1 MNSIAF
7 LNRGVKPIGRLPVQ
21 VSRKAS
27 FGTLPHASFEGVGPQ
42 EPGVF
47 LLHLERG
54 HVIDARIGF
63 LSDSARFWLFQ
74 VEVPLEE
81 WCSRVEPAGAR
92 QAIAKHATHDHLFL
106 DSRHMKLLV
115 IEDEV
120 KLAEYLR
127 KGLQEAGF
135 VVDLAHNGIDGLH
148 LAMESDYDLI
158 VLDGMLP
165 GIDGLGLLAALRQS
179 KRTRVLMLTAR
190 IKVEDRVRGLNTG
203 ADDYMV
209 KPFAFSELV
218 ARVQALLRREQT
230 GVGGE
235 QPTVLSV
242 ADLEVDL
249 VGRKVSRQGQK
260 ILLTSQEFSLLSLLL
275 RRQGQVLSRTEI
287 ASQVWDMN
295 FDSNTNVVDA
305 AVRRLRTKV
314 DVPFDSPLIHTVR
327 GVGYILEPRQ
337 E

>member
-1 MNSIAF
+1 
-7 LNRGVKPIGRLPVQ
+7 
-21 VSRKAS
+21 
-27 FGTLPHASFEGVGPQ
+27 
-42 EPGVF
+42 
-47 LLHLERG
+47 
-54 HVIDARIGF
+54 
-63 LSDSARFWLFQ
+63 
-74 VEVPLEE
+74 
-81 WCSRVEPAGAR
+81 
-92 QAIAKHATHDHLFL
+92 
-106 DSRHMKLLV
+106 MKLLV

-165 GIDGLGLLAALRQS
+165 GIDGLGLLAALRQT

-230 GVGGE
+230 GAGAE

-249 VGRKVSRQGQK
+249 VGRKVSRRGQR

-314 DVPFDSPLIHTVR
+314 DVPFDRPLIHTVR